1 MRTSIQVINVVNR
14 TQPFRM
20 KCRDLTGYGIHFL
33 RNPKLRGTAP
43 NVIAGMGPALPFRQA
58 LDRRCPRVGAFSG
71 GFINWK
77 PKVIA
82 QFGTRTAL
90 RFVFIKS
97 WRPFAGKIH
106 LSKDGDAAGN
116 RYYYRQKSHQPD
128 SVDCHVSLP

>member
-33 RNPKLRGTAP
+33 RNPKLRRTAP
-43 NVIAGMGPALPFRQA
+43 NVITGMGPALPFRQA

-82 QFGTRTAL
+82 QLGTRTAL

-97 WRPFAGKIH
+97 RRPFAGRMN
-106 LSKDGDAAGN
+106 LNKDGDDAGI
-116 RYYYRQKSHQPD
+116 RYYNSQYSNQLV
-128 SVDCHVSLP
+128 SV